1 MRDWRYLEGVS
12 ENPGAIVRRTWISKE
27 KVEWYGEL
35 GMDFLD
41 TPAYLLPNTPLTI
54 RLTRSPPEFYMIQ
67 EDSEKAFRFVI
78 TDIHLD
84 VKSVK
89 VADALNEEIEQVLT
103 TMPARILM
111 KVDLPAPFGPKR
123 PKIEPR
129 GTSKSMPFKACLAGA
144 LPAA

>member
-103 TMPARILM
+103 TMPASYKWNQHYL
-111 KVDLPAPFGPKR
+111 KQFTLVKGA
-123 PKIEPR
+123 
-129 GTSKSMPFKACLAGA
+129 FKATI
-144 LPAA
+144 PNVFRDRKSVV